1 MIDQP
6 SARLRLAAELAVAL
20 SQFMHELPTDFI
32 DDHGFIFHM
41 HQGPFDE
48 DCFILWELG
57 VAMAAPPAGD
67 QPFTWEQGLDWEKQ
81 HPNALWGAFKFMP
94 APEMRAI
101 IMAHDVISPE
111 LTFRLLV
118 SYLISMNQYGLADMQ
133 LDVGREPFTPPPIF
147 QPQIDALIDCGYL
160 VRSGT
165 SVSWTDRIAIAMQV
179 ANFWDA
185 PAVII
190 PDEAQAQ
197 VEDLI
202 RSGQRI
208 AAVCAIQRIAKVG
221 ASQAQAHVNELERAL
236 QRTDKIAPVMRAE
249 HCWDDSRPQIKT
261 LPHDV
266 QERVNI
272 LVQDRNPIAAI
283 ALVRAET
290 GAGLVECKAYVDD
303 LARKSHPMPPHRPRR

>member
-1 MIDQP
+1 MTNP
-6 SARLRLAAELAVAL
+6 SLAHKRLVAELAVAL

-32 DDHGFIFHM
+32 DDHGFISHM

-57 VAMAAPPAGD
+57 VAMAAPPSGD
-67 QPFTWEQGLDWEKQ
+67 QPFTWEQGLDWEKR
-81 HPNALWGAFKFMP
+81 HPNAGAVSGAFKFMP
-94 APEMRAI
+94 APEMRAT

-118 SYLISMNQYGLADMQ
+118 AYLDSMSQYGLAGMQ
-133 LDVGREPFTPPPIF
+133 LDIGREPFIPPPIF
-147 QPQIDALIDCGYL
+147 QAQIDALIDDGYL

-179 ANFWDA
+179 AGFWDA

-190 PDEAQAQ
+190 PDEARAQ

-202 RSGQRI
+202 RSGERI
-208 AAVCAIQRIAKVG
+208 AAATAIRHFAKVG
-221 ASQAQAHVNELERAL
+221 WTQAHAYVDELERAL
-236 QRTDKIAPVMRAE
+236 MGAE
-249 HCWDDSRPQIKT
+249 HCWVDPRSPIT
-261 LPHDV
+261 LSHDV
-266 QERVNI
+266 LERANR
-272 LVQDRNPIAAI
+272 LVQDRNPISAM

-290 GAGLVECKAYVDD
+290 GASLLECRTYVDD
-303 LARKSHPMPPHRPRR
+303 LVRKSRRSS